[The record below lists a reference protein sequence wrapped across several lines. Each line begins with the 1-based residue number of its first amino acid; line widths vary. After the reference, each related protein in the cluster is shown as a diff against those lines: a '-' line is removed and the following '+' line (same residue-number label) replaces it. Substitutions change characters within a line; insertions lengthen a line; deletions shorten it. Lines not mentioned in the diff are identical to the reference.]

1 MRFASINVQKGLKTP
16 NKRPLFDRWLEAWQ
30 PDVLLVQEPCAETG
44 VLPSTIADYTL
55 VGGNTKVAT
64 YALARSPRPSSK

>member
-30 PDVLLVQEPCAETG
+30 PDVLLVQEPCAQTG
-44 VLPSTIADYTL
+44 VLPSTT
-55 VGGNTKVAT
+55 
-64 YALARSPRPSSK
+64 